1 MYRPSSKRKELLRRI
16 AVYSLMTFAVIG
28 LVTLLIFMTLGYRY
42 NQDEGLVQTGLV
54 QFGSQPGGANVTID
68 SRDFGSR
75 TPSKASLE
83 EGSHH
88 ITMQRDGYRQWQKS
102 IDVVGGAV
110 LWLNYARLFP
120 TDLKPANVASFP
132 TVSSTAVSP
141 DAKWMALAEDPA
153 SSTLRLIDL
162 SHDSAIEPV
171 ALALPATLYT
181 APAEG
186 ESQRFELTKW
196 DPSSRFV
203 LVKHTYGAQHE
214 WLVVDTQ
221 DIGSSQNITKLLG
234 VNASEVIF
242 SVNNASILYARVDN
256 TVRRID
262 RGSATI
268 SRPLVENVAEFSLYG
283 ENVILFTLQPNATT
297 GKRDVGYYRGDDEK
311 TYVVG
316 SYADFE
322 GTPADIAI
330 SQYFGDTYVAV
341 SHENKVDIF
350 TGDLDHPDELE
361 RVASTKINGGA
372 QHLSMVTAGR
382 FVIAQHGPAYVVYDL
397 ELKKST
403 TTQLKGTGD
412 VAQELRWLDGYS
424 IWSDRDGV
432 LRVYEFDG
440 ANQQEV
446 MKVTPGFNVTLGP
459 GERYL
464 YGITQSE
471 GKSHLT
477 RVKMIL

>member
-1 MYRPSSKRKELLRRI
+1 
-16 AVYSLMTFAVIG
+16 MTFAVVG
-28 LVTLLIFMTLGYRY
+28 LVTLLVFMTLGYRY
-42 NQDEGLVQTGLV
+42 NQDEGVVQTGLV
-54 QFGSQPGGANVTID
+54 QFGSQPSGASVMID
-68 SRDFGSR
+68 DRDFGSR
-75 TPSKASLE
+75 TPSKTSLE
-83 EGSHH
+83 EGSHY

-120 TDLKPANVASFP
+120 VELKPTNVASFP

-141 DAKWMALAEDPA
+141 DAKWMVLAEDPA
-153 SSTLRLIDL
+153 SIILQLIDL
-162 SHDSAIEPV
+162 SRDSAIEPV
-171 ALALPATLYT
+171 ALTLPATLYT

-186 ESQRFELTKW
+186 EAQRFELMKW
-196 DPSSRFV
+196 DPSSRYV

-221 DIGSSQNITKLLG
+221 DVGASQNITKLLG
-234 VNASEVIF
+234 VNATEVVF
-242 SVNNASILYARVDN
+242 SVNSASILYARVDD

-262 RGSATI
+262 RGNATI

-283 ENVILFTLQPNATT
+283 ENVILFIRQLNPET
-297 GKRDVGYYRGDDEK
+297 GTRDVGYFRGDDEK
-311 TYVVG
+311 IYVLG
-316 SYADFE
+316 NYADFA
-322 GTPADIAI
+322 GTPADIAV

-341 SHENKVDIF
+341 SYEEKVEIF
-350 TGDLDHPDELE
+350 TGDLDRPDEL
-361 RVASTKINGGA
+361 RPVANTKIDGGA
-372 QHLSMVTAGR
+372 QHLSIVTAGR
-382 FVIAQHGPAYVVYDL
+382 FVIAQHGATYMVYDL

-403 TTQLKGTGD
+403 TTQLKGSGD

-424 IWSDRDGV
+424 IWTDRDGV

-464 YGITQSE
+464 YGITQSD

-477 RVKMIL
+477 RVRMIL